1 MPLGGAGTI
10 TPRAQHAGPTAS
22 PASARSNG
30 PPRPA
35 NAAECA
41 VGVWKM
47 DRLRFGCLGPQ
58 GAPREPPGSPQ
69 GAPREPPGSPQGP

>member
-1 MPLGGAGTI
+1 MSLAGAGAV

-30 PPRPA
+30 PPRPT

-58 GAPREPPGSPQ
+58 GAPREPPGPLKPARQLPSA
-69 GAPREPPGSPQGP
+69 GEGTN